1 MFDHHWASKWWS
13 KPSFMASCFRKALNK
28 CPWQCQD
35 QPQTQDHNLSLNLW
49 RLQKDTCSIAITE
62 TLCLRGAF
70 YHSSLSPSFYSNVL
84 RTDECL
90 ILLKQSVDCNQVSV
104 EKMSLSQMVRILLN
118 REEEKKERFKEETA
132 EIYTTVLKFKS
143 LILYRL
149 ISQSIMRKKA
159 FQWWRILI

>member
-1 MFDHHWASKWWS
+1 
-13 KPSFMASCFRKALNK
+13 
-28 CPWQCQD
+28 
-35 QPQTQDHNLSLNLW
+35 
-49 RLQKDTCSIAITE
+49 
-62 TLCLRGAF
+62 
-70 YHSSLSPSFYSNVL
+70 
-84 RTDECL
+84 
-90 ILLKQSVDCNQVSV
+90 
-104 EKMSLSQMVRILLN
+104 MVRILLN